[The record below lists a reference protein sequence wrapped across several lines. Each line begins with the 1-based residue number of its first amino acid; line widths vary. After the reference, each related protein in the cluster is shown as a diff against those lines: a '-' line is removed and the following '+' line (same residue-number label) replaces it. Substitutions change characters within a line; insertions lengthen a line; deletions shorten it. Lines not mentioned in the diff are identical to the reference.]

1 VPRSF
6 TITPTGPFSLAEAAT
21 FGFGQRDGAAWDGV
35 MRLAFCLDGYE
46 QQVGVEVRQDEAADV
61 HCTLHGPGDADADAV
76 RRQVA
81 RVLSLDHDGAAFML
95 VGGRDPVIGAL
106 QTAAPGLR
114 PPLFYSPYEAAAW
127 AVLSARRPPRQMMEV
142 RERLSQAHGAVFGLA
157 GEQLAALPTPGQ
169 MLLVESFPG
178 IPAGKMARLHGVAR
192 AALEGRLDAGHLM
205 ELGPERAMAELREIN
220 GIGPFYSELIVIRGT
235 GFTDVLPVS
244 EPRALALAAR
254 LYHLPAPPD
263 QERFRALAEPW
274 KPFRTWAVVL
284 IRAAASRII
293 GDDAGG
299 AVPAPSTR

>member
-1 VPRSF
+1 MPGSF

-21 FGFGQRDGAAWDGV
+21 FGFGQRDAAAWDGV

-46 QQVGVEVRQDEAADV
+46 EQVGVEVRQDEAADV
-61 HCTLHGPGDADADAV
+61 QCAVNGPAGADADAV

-81 RVLSLDHDGAAFML
+81 RVLSLDHDGAGFML
-95 VGGRDPVIGAL
+95 VGARDPVIGAL
-106 QTAAPGLR
+106 QAAAPGLR

-127 AVLSARRPPRQMMEV
+127 AVLSARRPPRQMMAV
-142 RERLSQAHGAVFGLA
+142 RERLSRAHGAVFGLA

-169 MLLVESFPG
+169 MLRVESFPG
-178 IPAGKMARLHGVAR
+178 IPADKMARLHGVAR

-205 ELGPERAMAELREIN
+205 ELGPERAMAELREIK

-235 GFTDVLPVS
+235 GFADVLPVS

-263 QERFRALAEPW
+263 QDRFRALAEPW
-274 KPFRTWAVVL
+274 RPFRTWAVVL
-284 IRAAASRII
+284 IRAATSRVI

-299 AVPAPSTR
+299 AGPAPSAR